1 MIKRY
6 YAVLLVV
13 IISLYLS
20 GCATMGKQGQTEI
33 QGLKSQVSD
42 LETQLQAKD
51 EEINSL
57 KEVVKNSQE
66 ESQGMDS
73 AKKVIPE
80 AKTHPNVRQIQV
92 ALKNA
97 GFDPG
102 VIDAKMGRQT
112 KEAIKEFQKANNLK
126 ADGKVGKN
134 TWKLL
139 KDYLYKKIK

>member
-1 MIKRY
+1 MVKRY
-6 YAVLLVV
+6 CAMLLVV
-13 IISLYLS
+13 VISLYLS
-20 GCATMGKQGQTEI
+20 GCVTTGSQRQTEI

-42 LETQLQAKD
+42 LETQLQTKD

-57 KEVVKNSQE
+57 KEVIKGSQE
-66 ESQGMDS
+66 EAQRMGS

-102 VIDAKMGRQT
+102 VIDGKMGRQT

>member
-6 YAVLLVV
+6 CAVLLVV
-13 IISLYLS
+13 VISLYLS
-20 GCATMGKQGQTEI
+20 GCVTMGAQKQTEI

-42 LETQLQAKD
+42 LETQLQTKD

-57 KEVVKNSQE
+57 KEVIKNSQE
-66 ESQGMDS
+66 EAQGMNN
-73 AKKVIPE
+73 AKKIIPE

-92 ALKNA
+92 AVKNA
-97 GFDPG
+97 GFNPG
-102 VIDAKMGRQT
+102 VIDGKMGRQT
-112 KEAIKEFQKANNLK
+112 KEAIKEFQRANNLK